1 VQRVIMRSNFHR
13 ATMTRAVV
21 GFQGSRGSAPGFM
34 RANDFASA
42 GLARADA
49 QNRLHVQ
56 AAIA

>member
-21 GFQGSRGSAPGFM
+21 GFQGSRGIAPGFI
-34 RANDFASA
+34 RANVLASRDMA
-42 GLARADA
+42 GADA
-49 QNRLHVQ
+49 ESRHRPQ

>member
-1 VQRVIMRSNFHR
+1 MQRVIMRSNFHR

-42 GLARADA
+42 GLAGEDA
-49 QNRLHVQ
+49 ENRLHVQ

>member
-1 VQRVIMRSNFHR
+1 
-13 ATMTRAVV
+13 MTRAVV
-21 GFQGSRGSAPGFM
+21 GFQGSCGSAPGFM